1 MNRLVKAGDRD
12 SVEESRYQG
21 PKRCSATI
29 TFASQSFTLPLPSSW
44 RGLPTLSSP
53 STNEFGWAHHWAT
66 VLTSTWRTS

>member
-29 TFASQSFTLPLPSSW
+29 TFASQFLEQQLRGRASATCGPDAGPLRIEKEW
-44 RGLPTLSSP
+44 NHDHR
-53 STNEFGWAHHWAT
+53 H
-66 VLTSTWRTS
+66 